1 MKTFSVLRFLSI
13 CVIFAISLLANDQAQ
28 TTKISFNA
36 AYNMLNSGSKNVY
49 GGGSVSIGTLNGGG
63 SVSVGV
69 LNGVNYT
76 KKVKISYGMPIAIL
90 FEFITV
96 KINLSSDLASDQ
108 DTYNNCSDNVQQALV
123 NLAYSDFVKISD
135 YNKVNVKLNFRFNPA
150 KLVIYGSDQNDFLN
164 NAQSSPWDVG
174 VYKAPNTAVS
184 GSKIMVV
191 KK

>member
-1 MKTFSVLRFLSI
+1 MKTFSALRFLSLCGI
-13 CVIFAISLLANDQAQ
+13 CTIFLLANGKAQ

-36 AYNMLNSGSKNVY
+36 AYNMLNSGSKNAY

-63 SVSVGV
+63 SVSIGV

-96 KINLSSDLASDQ
+96 KINVNSDLASDQ